1 MPWIEPVELI
11 GTRVRLVPATREHC
25 DALSMH
31 AEPDTFRLFPA
42 PIPDPPD
49 GDGFARWLDSQRD
62 RGWFPF
68 ATLVDGEPMGTT
80 TFLDIRPEHRGLEI
94 GATWLAPS
102 ARGTGANTEA
112 KLLLLTHAFETLG
125 AARVQFKTD
134 SRNARSRAAIAKIG
148 AKEEGTLRRH
158 LFMPDGSWRDSVMF
172 SIIEEEWA
180 GVKARLRS
188 MLGR

>member
-11 GTRVRLVPATREHC
+11 GTRVRLISATREHC
-25 DALSMH
+25 KAL
-31 AEPDTFRLFPA
+31 AQVATADTFRLFPA

-49 GDGFARWLDSQRD
+49 ANGLSRWLDSQRD
-62 RGWFPF
+62 RGWLPF
-68 ATLVDGEPMGTT
+68 ATLIDGVPMGTT

-94 GATWLAPS
+94 GATWLAPT

-125 AARVQFKTD
+125 AARVQLKTD

-172 SIIEEEWA
+172 SIVEEEWS
-180 GVKARLRS
+180 GVKERLND
-188 MLGR
+188 MLT